1 MINYGK
7 QFIDKSDIKAVVN
20 TLKSGK
26 ITQGPVVANFEKA
39 LCKKMGYRY
48 ATAVSNGTAALH
60 LIGISLN
67 WKEGDIVLTTP
78 ITFLATSNSIIYS
91 GAKPEFIDIDKDTYN
106 IDIDKLEKKIKF
118 FKKKKNIKAL
128 ICTDFA
134 GLPCDWPRLN
144 KIAKANKIT
153 LINDNCHSLGAK
165 IKGDMKYSSKY
176 SNFTSLSFHPVK
188 AITTGEGG
196 AVLTND
202 KKIDQKIKLL
212 RSHGVRRKK
221 NWESW
226 KYEMMELGY
235 NYRISDFQC
244 ALGLSQLKKL
254 DKFIA
259 KRRKIAKVYDNS
271 FRNIKNIIIPKINNN
286 FSHAYHLYPIKI
298 NFKKIGISKKYFFN
312 QMKKKNILLQVHYI
326 PIYHQP
332 FYKKKFSFK
341 KKDFIN
347 AEEFY
352 NQEVSLPI
360 YYSLSERDQRKVISN
375 IKNILKI

>member
-1 MINYGK
+1 
-7 QFIDKSDIKAVVN
+7 
-20 TLKSGK
+20 
-26 ITQGPVVANFEKA
+26 
-39 LCKKMGYRY
+39 
-48 ATAVSNGTAALH
+48 
-60 LIGISLN
+60 
-67 WKEGDIVLTTP
+67 
-78 ITFLATSNSIIYS
+78 
-91 GAKPEFIDIDKDTYN
+91 
-106 IDIDKLEKKIKF
+106 
-118 FKKKKNIKAL
+118 
-128 ICTDFA
+128 
-134 GLPCDWPRLN
+134 
-144 KIAKANKIT
+144 
-153 LINDNCHSLGAK
+153 
-165 IKGDMKYSSKY
+165 MKYSSKY